1 MATTLII
8 FAGGGLGAL
17 ARFALSRAI
26 NGLLPTQMPWGT
38 LSVNVIGSFLMG
50 LVLVLVDAA
59 FLSPSWRSFAAV
71 GFIGAFTTF
80 STYAFETIILMQ
92 KRAYGPAFWNFL
104 LNNAASLTA
113 IGLGMAL
120 ASFILV
126 IVKGQRV

>member
-1 MATTLII
+1 M
-8 FAGGGLGAL
+8 
-17 ARFALSRAI
+17 ARFTLSRAI
-26 NGLLPTQMPWGT
+26 NGPLPVQFPWGT
-38 LSVNVIGSFLMG
+38 FTVNVIGSFLMG
-50 LVLVLVDAA
+50 LVLVLVDSA
-59 FLSPSWRSFAAV
+59 LLHPSWRNFAAV

-80 STYAFETIILMQ
+80 STYAFETITLMQ